1 MAFHRRARSTRS
13 LAAEADT
20 PHKAE
25 PERISRAVSRARSPR
40 EIIPTTRCSRFSTG
54 SLRTCH
60 CRMSFNA
67 WVGAVG
73 MLLLTM
79 ALSSAWIR
87 RMPISTAALYL
98 GIGCLIGPWG
108 LNLIRLEIGSNT
120 PAFERVTEMAVVLS
134 LFVGGLRLRLP
145 LEHSKWRPAYWLASI
160 AMILT
165 IAGIAI
171 VGWSL
176 FALPPATALLVGA
189 MLAPTDPVLAG
200 EVTVSHS
207 QDQDRLRFALS
218 GEAGLNDGLAFPF
231 VYLALS
237 LAATAPQPHWIVS
250 WALVHIVWAIPA
262 GLSIGYVLGRAIG
275 MAAIVLRARARDT
288 AAPTDFLALALMA
301 LSYAVAQSVDALG
314 FLAVFAAGIGLRSSE
329 RRTVEETPHP
339 SMQDAPAEPHPP
351 AETLVAPGGVAEH
364 EMGQPAVAA
373 GVLVAE
379 VFTFGDIIERMLE
392 VLLVVLV
399 GVSLAT
405 YLSVSGIVLGL
416 MVLLIIRPVS
426 VYISMLGSET
436 TRLQRA
442 LIGWFGIRGIGSLY
456 YLAFA
461 GQRLSGGTRDSSLG
475 ALVLS
480 TVAVSV
486 VVHGLTAQSLMTWYE
501 HRIRKSRKCEAP

>member
-1 MAFHRRARSTRS
+1 
-13 LAAEADT
+13 
-20 PHKAE
+20 
-25 PERISRAVSRARSPR
+25 
-40 EIIPTTRCSRFSTG
+40 
-54 SLRTCH
+54 
-60 CRMSFNA
+60 MSFTA

-73 MLLLTM
+73 VLLLTM

-98 GIGCLIGPWG
+98 GVGCLIGPWG
-108 LNLIRLEIGSNT
+108 LNLIHLEIGSANT
-120 PAFERVTEMAVVLS
+120 RAFERVTEMAVVLS

-145 LEHSKWRPAYWLASI
+145 PDNSRWRPAYRLASG

-165 IAGIAI
+165 IGGIAI
-171 VGWSL
+171 AGWGL

-231 VYLALS
+231 VYLALA
-237 LAATAPQPHWIVS
+237 LLETPPRPHWIAS
-250 WALVHIVWAIPA
+250 WALVHILWGIPA
-262 GLSIGYVLGRAIG
+262 GLLIGYILGRVIG
-275 MAAIVLRARARDT
+275 MAAIALRARNRDT

-314 FLAVFAAGIGLRSSE
+314 FLAVFAAGIGLRGSE

-339 SMQDAPAEPHPP
+339 SMQDTPAEQHPP
-351 AETLVAPGGVAEH
+351 AEALVSPGGVAEH
-364 EMGQPAVAA
+364 ELEQPAVAA

-405 YLSVSGIVLGL
+405 YLSLGGVMLGL
-416 MVLLIIRPVS
+416 LVLLVIRPLS
-426 VYISMLGSET
+426 VYLSMLGSKA
-436 TRLQRA
+436 TRLQRT

-461 GQRLSGGTRDSSLG
+461 SLRLPVGAQSRLG
-475 ALVLS
+475 SLVLS

-486 VVHGLTAQSLMTWYE
+486 VVHGLTAQSLMNRYE
-501 HRIRKSRKCEAP
+501 RRIHE

>member
-1 MAFHRRARSTRS
+1 
-13 LAAEADT
+13 
-20 PHKAE
+20 
-25 PERISRAVSRARSPR
+25 
-40 EIIPTTRCSRFSTG
+40 
-54 SLRTCH
+54 
-60 CRMSFNA
+60 MSFNA
-67 WVGAVG
+67 WIGAVG
-73 MLLLTM
+73 VLLLTM

-87 RMPISTAALYL
+87 RGPISTAALYL
-98 GIGCLIGPWG
+98 GVGCLIGPWG
-108 LNLIRLEIGSNT
+108 LNLIHLEIGSSVNT
-120 PAFERVTEMAVVLS
+120 RAFERVTEMAVVLS

-145 LEHSKWRPAYWLASI
+145 PEHLRWRPAYRLASA

-165 IAGIAI
+165 IAGIAL

-176 FALPPATALLVGA
+176 FSLPPATALLVGA

-231 VYLALS
+231 VYLALAL
-237 LAATAPQPHWIVS
+237 LAIPPQPHGILS
-250 WALVHIVWAIPA
+250 WALVHIVWGIPA
-262 GLSIGYVLGRAIG
+262 GLLIGYILGRAIG
-275 MAAIVLRARARDT
+275 KAAIALRARSRDT

-301 LSYAVAQSVDALG
+301 LSYAVAQSVGALG
-314 FLAVFAAGIGLRSSE
+314 FLAVFAAGIGLRGSE

-339 SMQDAPAEPHPP
+339 SMQDTPVEQHPP
-351 AETLVAPGGVAEH
+351 AEALVAPGGVAEH
-364 EMGQPAVAA
+364 ELDQPAVAA

-405 YLSVSGIVLGL
+405 YLTFNGVVLGL
-416 MVLLIIRPVS
+416 LVLLVIRPLS
-426 VYISMLGSET
+426 VYLSLLGSEA
-436 TRLQRA
+436 TRVQRA

-461 GQRLSGGTRDSSLG
+461 AKRLTGGAESRLG

-501 HRIRKSRKCEAP
+501 RRVRRRHTRSG

>member
-1 MAFHRRARSTRS
+1 
-13 LAAEADT
+13 
-20 PHKAE
+20 
-25 PERISRAVSRARSPR
+25 
-40 EIIPTTRCSRFSTG
+40 
-54 SLRTCH
+54 
-60 CRMSFNA
+60 MSFNA

-73 MLLLTM
+73 VLLLSM

-120 PAFERVTEMAVVLS
+120 PEFERVTEVAVVLS

-145 LEHSKWRPAYWLASI
+145 LGHAKWGPAYRLASV
-160 AMILT
+160 AMTLT
-165 IAGIAI
+165 IAGIAV

-200 EVTVSHS
+200 EVTVFHS

-231 VYLALS
+231 VYLALA
-237 LAATAPQPHWIVS
+237 LVATPPGPHWITS
-250 WALVHIVWAIPA
+250 WALLHLVWAIPA
-262 GLSIGYVLGRAIG
+262 GLAIGYILGRTIG
-275 MAAIVLRARARDT
+275 MAAIALRARYRDT

-301 LSYAVAQSVDALG
+301 LSYAIAQSVNALG
-314 FLAVFAAGIGLRSSE
+314 FLAVFAAGIGLRGSE

-339 SMQDAPAEPHPP
+339 SMQGSPAERHPP
-351 AETLVAPGGVAEH
+351 AEALVGAGGVGEH
-364 EMGQPAVAA
+364 ELGQPAVAA

-379 VFTFGDIIERMLE
+379 VFTFGDTIERMLE

-399 GVSLAT
+399 GVSLAS
-405 YLSVSGIVLGL
+405 YLSVNGIVLGL
-416 MVLLIIRPVS
+416 IVLVIIRPLS
-426 VYISMLGSET
+426 VYLSMLGSEA

-461 GQRLSGGTRDSSLG
+461 GQRFPGGARASNLG

-486 VVHGLTAQSLMTWYE
+486 LVHGLTAQSMMTWYE
-501 HRIRKSRKCEAP
+501 RRIRERQRKSA